1 MDLINTASDY
11 LNFTYS
17 IKNPIYWGWM
27 EKDGSYSGLNGAVI
41 NKVVDFN
48 IGLYMQ
54 HLVFPVTHYVLVH
67 GLFLVLKRLHGLK
80 P

>member
-48 IGLYMQ
+48 IAPLPTNYKTSQVIIQIYIYLCKLIEIGI
-54 HLVFPVTHYVLVH
+54 
-67 GLFLVLKRLHGLK
+67 
-80 P
+80 

>member
-17 IKNPIYWGWM
+17 IKNPIYGGWM

-48 IGLYMQ
+48 IAPLPTNYETSQVIIQIYIYLCKLIEIGI
-54 HLVFPVTHYVLVH
+54 
-67 GLFLVLKRLHGLK
+67 
-80 P
+80 

>member
-1 MDLINTASDY
+1 MLVGELELLWNLDI
-11 LNFTYS
+11 
-17 IKNPIYWGWM
+17 
-27 EKDGSYSGLNGAVI
+27 E
-41 NKVVDFN
+41 VVDFD

>member
-48 IGLYMQ
+48 IAPLPTNYETSQ
-54 HLVFPVTHYVLVH
+54 VIIQIYIYLCKLIEIDI
-67 GLFLVLKRLHGLK
+67 
-80 P
+80 